1 MNKLRGIVVAWA
13 LAGTFLLAGLSV
25 FSAFLGPAS
34 ARVFFNSTPMIA
46 FWAAML
52 ALLALSLVA
61 CRAVRRSAWMLA
73 IHLGLG
79 LVIFGAMWGS
89 DRAHK
94 LRSHWL
100 GHDKIPA
107 GEVSLAPGD
116 SARLGELTLELAAAR
131 VDYYPADKPRWQ
143 FYFETSNPAG
153 QVISRTPIRPKSGQA
168 VELGDSGIQLRLL
181 EYIEQNPAR
190 DRNGLLPPPIVKME
204 FLRAGVAGQL
214 AMAAKENSR
223 RELLRLMLFDT
234 EQDWLQAGRPT
245 LMLSPDQAVRR
256 YQAELVVFS
265 QAGFLARKTVE
276 INKPMHCGGYHFYLV
291 HSDPTGREVVIMARS
306 DSGLGIVYAG
316 LALLLAGLIG
326 RLWLGPIWRKIST
339 RKKAGGPR

>member
-1 MNKLRGIVVAWA
+1 
-13 LAGTFLLAGLSV
+13 
-25 FSAFLGPAS
+25 
-34 ARVFFNSTPMIA
+34 MIA

-100 GHDKIPA
+100 GQDKIPA

-204 FLRAGVAGQL
+204 FSRDGVAGQL

-256 YQAELVVFS
+256 YQAELVVFG